1 MKQQRLIDYR
11 PNYPRKVLRGAV
23 LTAAA
28 LVAMGG
34 AAGCRNATLS
44 GEVLI
49 PEPTAEELVLDGEV
63 AIPEPTEEPMIRTDG
78 MVAILEPTEDPSL
91 LGKIVVPEPTEEPL
105 ILDGEVAIPEP
116 TEEELRLPGEPYIE
130 EPEPTPEVPLRTTGV
145 LLMPSATPEA

>member
-78 MVAILEPTEDPSL
+78 MVAI
-91 LGKIVVPEPTEEPL
+91 PEPTEGPL

>member
-63 AIPEPTEEPMIRTDG
+63 AIPEPTEEPMLRTDG
-78 MVAILEPTEDPSL
+78 MVPLAD
-91 LGKIVVPEPTEEPL
+91 PTEEPL